1 LAALLRLGLRTIR
14 SMDRAG
20 KLPEPIRLS
29 SGCVRWRYG
38 EILDWL
44 RAGAPCRQTWAR
56 IRAARK

>member
-29 SGCVRWRYG
+29 SGCVRWRYA
-38 EILDWL
+38 EIRAWLD
-44 RAGAPCRQTWAR
+44 AGAPDRATWAR
-56 IRAARK
+56 VRDARF